1 MAFYIYENK
10 TKVEVFMENKVRAL
24 KEEENLSILPKNK
37 SEYKR
42 EILAGTTSFLA
53 MAYIIAVNP
62 SVLSKAGM
70 PSGAV
75 VTATCISAVI
85 GCFIMG
91 VYAKLPFGLAPG
103 MGLNAF
109 FTFSVVIGM
118 KIPWEVALTAVF
130 VEGII
135 FILLSLFKIREAV
148 VYAIPINLKYAV
160 TAGIG
165 LFIAFIGFN
174 GAGIVVGNQDTMV
187 SMGEVSP
194 KVLIAF
200 IGLCIIVIL
209 EKKKVKGSMLVG
221 IIVSTLLA
229 WGYALINTESALN
242 LGISLPSGIFKF
254 ESMSQIAGKVDFSYI
269 TSPQNIFNFIVIVFT
284 FLFVDFFDTVGT
296 LIGVAS
302 RANMLDEKGRVP
314 NAGKALMTDAIA
326 TTAGALLGTSTVTVY
341 VESATGVE
349 EGGKTGL
356 TAITIGVL
364 FFIAMFFSPI
374 FVAVPACATAPA
386 LIYVGYLMLTS
397 VLKIDFSDI
406 TDSVPAFLIIALMPL
421 TYSIGDG
428 LTIGVLAYVVLN
440 VLRNILTKDKDHKKE
455 LSPVIIILAI
465 IFAIKLCLPLITN
478 M

>member
-1 MAFYIYENK
+1 
-10 TKVEVFMENKVRAL
+10 MENKIHAL
-24 KEEENLSILPKNK
+24 REEGNLRVLPENK

-42 EILAGTTSFLA
+42 EFLAGTTSFLA

-62 SVLSKAGM
+62 SILSAAGM
-70 PSGAV
+70 PAGAI

-85 GCFIMG
+85 GCLIMG
-91 VYAKLPFGLAPG
+91 FYAKLPFGLAPG

-118 KIPWEVALTAVF
+118 GISWEVALTAVF

-135 FILLSLFKIREAV
+135 FILLSLFKVREAV
-148 VYAIPINLKYAV
+148 VDAIPINLKYAV

-174 GAGIVVGNQDTMV
+174 GAGVVIGNPDTMV
-187 SMGEVSP
+187 AMGQVGP
-194 KVLIAF
+194 KMLIAMV
-200 IGLCIIVIL
+200 GLCIIVIL

-221 IIVSTLLA
+221 IVVSTLLA
-229 WGYALINTESALN
+229 WGYALINTEAAASM
-242 LGISLPSGIFKF
+242 GIYLPNGIFKF
-254 ESMSQIAGKVDFSYI
+254 ESIAPIAGKVNFSYL
-269 TSPQNIFNFIVIVFT
+269 TSPQHVFNFITIVFT

-302 RANMLDEKGRVP
+302 RANMLDKKGRVP

-349 EGGKTGL
+349 EGGRTGL
-356 TAITIGVL
+356 TAITIGAL
-364 FFIAMFFSPI
+364 FFVAMFFSPI

-406 TDSVPAFLIIALMPL
+406 TDAVPAFLIIALMPL

-428 LTIGVLAYVVLN
+428 LTIGVLAYVIL
-440 VLRNILTKDKDHKKE
+440 NILH
-455 LSPVIIILAI
+455 LS
-465 IFAIKLCLPLITN
+465 LIHI
-478 M
+478 

>member
-1 MAFYIYENK
+1 
-10 TKVEVFMENKVRAL
+10 MENKIHAL
-24 KEEENLSILPKNK
+24 REEGNLRVLPENK

-42 EILAGTTSFLA
+42 EFLAGTTSFLA

-62 SVLSKAGM
+62 SILSAAGM
-70 PSGAV
+70 PAGAI

-85 GCFIMG
+85 GCLIMG
-91 VYAKLPFGLAPG
+91 FYAKLPFGLAPG

-118 KIPWEVALTAVF
+118 GISWEVALTAVF

-135 FILLSLFKIREAV
+135 FILLSLFKVREAV
-148 VYAIPINLKYAV
+148 VDAIPINLKYAV

-174 GAGIVVGNQDTMV
+174 GAGVVIGNPDTMV
-187 SMGEVSP
+187 AMGQVGP
-194 KVLIAF
+194 KMLIAMV
-200 IGLCIIVIL
+200 GLCIIVIL

-221 IIVSTLLA
+221 IVVSTLLA
-229 WGYALINTESALN
+229 WGYALINTEAAASM
-242 LGISLPSGIFKF
+242 GIYLPNGIFKF
-254 ESMSQIAGKVDFSYI
+254 ESIAPIAGKVNFSYL
-269 TSPQNIFNFIVIVFT
+269 TSPQHVFNFIIIVFT

-302 RANMLDEKGRVP
+302 RANMLDKKGRVP
-314 NAGKALMTDAIA
+314 NASRALMTDAIA

-349 EGGKTGL
+349 EGGRTGL
-356 TAITIGVL
+356 TAITIGAL
-364 FFIAMFFSPI
+364 FFVAMFFSPI

-406 TDSVPAFLIIALMPL
+406 TDAVPAFLIIALMPL

-428 LTIGVLAYVVLN
+428 LTIGVLAYVIL
-440 VLRNILTKDKDHKKE
+440 NILHNIFTKNKKDKKE
-455 LSPVIIILAI
+455 LSMVMIVLAI
-465 IFAIKLCLPLITN
+465 IFVIKLCLPLITQ
-478 M
+478 MIG

>member
-1 MAFYIYENK
+1 
-10 TKVEVFMENKVRAL
+10 MENKIHAL
-24 KEEENLSILPKNK
+24 SEEGNLRVLPENK

-42 EILAGTTSFLA
+42 EFLAGTTSFLA

-62 SVLSKAGM
+62 SILSAAGM
-70 PSGAV
+70 PAGAI

-85 GCFIMG
+85 GCLIMG
-91 VYAKLPFGLAPG
+91 FYAKLPFGLAPG

-118 KIPWEVALTAVF
+118 GISWEVALTAVF

-135 FILLSLFKIREAV
+135 FILLSLFKVREAV
-148 VYAIPINLKYAV
+148 VDAIPINLKYAV

-174 GAGIVVGNQDTMV
+174 GAGVVIGNPDTMV
-187 SMGEVSP
+187 AMGQVGP
-194 KVLIAF
+194 KMLIAMV
-200 IGLCIIVIL
+200 GLCIIVIL

-221 IIVSTLLA
+221 IVVSTLLA
-229 WGYALINTESALN
+229 WGYALINTESAASM
-242 LGISLPSGIFKF
+242 GIYLPNGIFKF
-254 ESMSQIAGKVDFSYI
+254 ESIAPIAGKVNFSYL
-269 TSPQNIFNFIVIVFT
+269 TSPQHVFNFITIVFT

-302 RANMLDEKGRVP
+302 RANMLDKKGRVP

-326 TTAGALLGTSTVTVY
+326 TTAGALLVTSTVTVY

-349 EGGKTGL
+349 EGGRTGL
-356 TAITIGVL
+356 TAITIGAL
-364 FFIAMFFSPI
+364 FFVAMFFSPI

-406 TDSVPAFLIIALMPL
+406 TDAVPAFLIIALMPL

-428 LTIGVLAYVVLN
+428 LTIGVLTYVIL
-440 VLRNILTKDKDHKKE
+440 NILHNIFTKNKEDKKE
-455 LSPVIIILAI
+455 LSMVMIVLAI
-465 IFAIKLCLPLITN
+465 IFVIKLCLPLITQ
-478 M
+478 MIG

>member
-1 MAFYIYENK
+1 
-10 TKVEVFMENKVRAL
+10 MENKIHAL
-24 KEEENLSILPKNK
+24 REEGNLRVLPENK
-37 SEYKR
+37 SEYRR
-42 EILAGTTSFLA
+42 EFLAGTTSFLA

-62 SVLSKAGM
+62 SILSEAGM
-70 PSGAV
+70 PAGAI

-85 GCFIMG
+85 GCLIMG
-91 VYAKLPFGLAPG
+91 FYAKLPFGLAPG

-118 KIPWEVALTAVF
+118 GISWEVALTAVF

-135 FILLSLFKIREAV
+135 FILLSLFKVREAV
-148 VYAIPINLKYAV
+148 VDAIPINLKYAV

-174 GAGIVVGNQDTMV
+174 GAGVVIGNPDTMV
-187 SMGEVSP
+187 AMGQVGP
-194 KVLIAF
+194 KMLIAMV
-200 IGLCIIVIL
+200 GLCIIVIL

-221 IIVSTLLA
+221 IVVSTLLA
-229 WGYALINTESALN
+229 WGYALINTEAAASM
-242 LGISLPSGIFKF
+242 GIYLPNGIFKF
-254 ESMSQIAGKVDFSYI
+254 ESIAQIAGKVNFSYL
-269 TSPQNIFNFIVIVFT
+269 TSPQHVFNFITIVFT

-302 RANMLDEKGRVP
+302 RANMLDKKGRVP
-314 NAGKALMTDAIA
+314 NAGRALMTDAIA

-349 EGGKTGL
+349 EGGRTGL
-356 TAITIGVL
+356 TAITIGGL
-364 FFIAMFFSPI
+364 FFVAMFFSPI

-406 TDSVPAFLIIALMPL
+406 TDAVPAFLIIALMPL

-428 LTIGVLAYVVLN
+428 LTIGVLAYVIL
-440 VLRNILTKDKDHKKE
+440 NILHNIFTKNKKDKKE
-455 LSPVIIILAI
+455 LSMVMIVLAI
-465 IFAIKLCLPLITN
+465 IFVIKLCLPLITQ
-478 M
+478 MIG

>member
-1 MAFYIYENK
+1 
-10 TKVEVFMENKVRAL
+10 MENKIHAL
-24 KEEENLSILPKNK
+24 REEGNLRVLPENK

-42 EILAGTTSFLA
+42 EFLAGTTSFLA

-62 SVLSKAGM
+62 SILSAAGM
-70 PSGAV
+70 PAGAI

-85 GCFIMG
+85 GCLIMG
-91 VYAKLPFGLAPG
+91 FYAKLPFGLAPG

-118 KIPWEVALTAVF
+118 GISWEVALTAVF

-135 FILLSLFKIREAV
+135 FILLSLFKVREAV
-148 VYAIPINLKYAV
+148 VDAIPINLKYAV

-174 GAGIVVGNQDTMV
+174 GAGVVIGNPDTMV
-187 SMGEVSP
+187 AMGQVGP
-194 KVLIAF
+194 KMLIAMV
-200 IGLCIIVIL
+200 GLCIIVIL

-221 IIVSTLLA
+221 IVVSTLLA
-229 WGYALINTESALN
+229 WGYALINTEAAASM
-242 LGISLPSGIFKF
+242 GIYLPNGIFKF
-254 ESMSQIAGKVDFSYI
+254 ESIAPIAGKVNFSYL
-269 TSPQNIFNFIVIVFT
+269 TSPQHVFNFITIVFT

-302 RANMLDEKGRVP
+302 RANMLDKKGRVP

-349 EGGKTGL
+349 EGGRTGL
-356 TAITIGVL
+356 TAITIGAL
-364 FFIAMFFSPI
+364 FFVAMFFSPI

-406 TDSVPAFLIIALMPL
+406 TDAVPAFLIIALMPL

-428 LTIGVLAYVVLN
+428 LTIGVLSYVIL
-440 VLRNILTKDKDHKKE
+440 NILHNIFTKNKKDKKE
-455 LSPVIIILAI
+455 LSMVMIVLAI
-465 IFAIKLCLPLITN
+465 IFVIKLCLPLITQ
-478 M
+478 MIG

>member
-1 MAFYIYENK
+1 
-10 TKVEVFMENKVRAL
+10 MENKIHAL
-24 KEEENLSILPKNK
+24 REEGNLRVLPENK

-42 EILAGTTSFLA
+42 EFLAGTTSFLA

-62 SVLSKAGM
+62 SILSAAGM
-70 PSGAV
+70 PAGAI

-85 GCFIMG
+85 GCLIMG
-91 VYAKLPFGLAPG
+91 FYAKLPFGLAPG

-118 KIPWEVALTAVF
+118 GISWEVALTAVF

-135 FILLSLFKIREAV
+135 FILLSLFKVREAV
-148 VYAIPINLKYAV
+148 VDAIPINLKYAV

-174 GAGIVVGNQDTMV
+174 GAGVVIGNPDTMV
-187 SMGEVSP
+187 AMGQVGP
-194 KVLIAF
+194 KMLIAMV
-200 IGLCIIVIL
+200 GLCIIVIL

-221 IIVSTLLA
+221 IVVSTLLA
-229 WGYALINTESALN
+229 WGYALINTEAAASM
-242 LGISLPSGIFKF
+242 GIYLPNGIFKF
-254 ESMSQIAGKVDFSYI
+254 ESIAPIAGKVNFSYL
-269 TSPQNIFNFIVIVFT
+269 TSPQHVFNFITIVFT

-302 RANMLDEKGRVP
+302 RANMLDKKGRVP

-349 EGGKTGL
+349 EGGRTGL
-356 TAITIGVL
+356 TAITIGAL
-364 FFIAMFFSPI
+364 FFVAMFFSPI

-406 TDSVPAFLIIALMPL
+406 TDAVPAFLIIALMPL

-428 LTIGVLAYVVLN
+428 LTIGVLAYVIL
-440 VLRNILTKDKDHKKE
+440 NILHNIFTKNKKDKKE
-455 LSPVIIILAI
+455 LSMV
-465 IFAIKLCLPLITN
+465 
-478 M
+478 

>member
-1 MAFYIYENK
+1 
-10 TKVEVFMENKVRAL
+10 MENKIHAL
-24 KEEENLSILPKNK
+24 SEEGNLRVLPENK
-37 SEYKR
+37 SKYKR
-42 EILAGTTSFLA
+42 EFLAGTTSFLA

-62 SVLSKAGM
+62 SILSAAGM
-70 PSGAV
+70 PAGAI

-85 GCFIMG
+85 GCLIMG
-91 VYAKLPFGLAPG
+91 FYAKLPFGLAPG

-118 KIPWEVALTAVF
+118 GISWEVALTAVF

-135 FILLSLFKIREAV
+135 FILLSLFKVREAV
-148 VYAIPINLKYAV
+148 VDAIPINLKYAV

-174 GAGIVVGNQDTMV
+174 GAGVVIGNPDTMV
-187 SMGEVSP
+187 AMGQVGP
-194 KVLIAF
+194 KMLIAMV
-200 IGLCIIVIL
+200 GLCIIVIL

-221 IIVSTLLA
+221 IVVSTLLA
-229 WGYALINTESALN
+229 WGYASINTEAAASM
-242 LGISLPSGIFKF
+242 GIYLPNGIFKF
-254 ESMSQIAGKVDFSYI
+254 ESIAPIAGKVNFSYL
-269 TSPQNIFNFIVIVFT
+269 TSPQHVFNFITIVFT

-302 RANMLDEKGRVP
+302 RANMLDKKGRVP

-349 EGGKTGL
+349 EGGRTGL
-356 TAITIGVL
+356 TAITIGAL
-364 FFIAMFFSPI
+364 FFVAMFFSPI

-406 TDSVPAFLIIALMPL
+406 TDAVPAFLIIALMPL

-428 LTIGVLAYVVLN
+428 LTIGVLAYVIL
-440 VLRNILTKDKDHKKE
+440 NILHNIFTKNKEDKKE
-455 LSPVIIILAI
+455 LSMVMIVLAI
-465 IFAIKLCLPLITN
+465 IFVIKLCLPLITQ
-478 M
+478 MIG

>member
-1 MAFYIYENK
+1 
-10 TKVEVFMENKVRAL
+10 MENKIYAL
-24 KEEENLSILPKNK
+24 REEGNLRVLPENK

-42 EILAGTTSFLA
+42 EFLAGTTSFLA

-62 SVLSKAGM
+62 SILSAAGM
-70 PSGAV
+70 PAGAI

-85 GCFIMG
+85 GCLIMG
-91 VYAKLPFGLAPG
+91 FYAKLPFGLAPG

-118 KIPWEVALTAVF
+118 GISWEVALTAVF

-135 FILLSLFKIREAV
+135 FILLSLFKVREAV
-148 VYAIPINLKYAV
+148 VDAIPINLKYAV

-174 GAGIVVGNQDTMV
+174 GAGVVIGNPDTMV
-187 SMGEVSP
+187 AMGQVGP
-194 KVLIAF
+194 KMLIAMV
-200 IGLCIIVIL
+200 GLCIIVIL

-221 IIVSTLLA
+221 IVVSTLLA
-229 WGYALINTESALN
+229 WGYALINTEAAASM
-242 LGISLPSGIFKF
+242 GIYLPNGIFKF
-254 ESMSQIAGKVDFSYI
+254 ESIAPIAGKVNFSYL
-269 TSPQNIFNFIVIVFT
+269 TSPQHVFNFITIVFT

-302 RANMLDEKGRVP
+302 RANMLDKKGRVP

-349 EGGKTGL
+349 EGGRTGL
-356 TAITIGVL
+356 TAITIGAL
-364 FFIAMFFSPI
+364 FFVAMFFSPI

-406 TDSVPAFLIIALMPL
+406 TDAVPAFLIIALMPL

-428 LTIGVLAYVVLN
+428 LTIGVLAYVIL
-440 VLRNILTKDKDHKKE
+440 NILHNIFTKKKEDKKE
-455 LSPVIIILAI
+455 LSMVMIVLAI
-465 IFAIKLCLPLITN
+465 IFVIKLCLPLITQ
-478 M
+478 MIG

>member
-1 MAFYIYENK
+1 
-10 TKVEVFMENKVRAL
+10 MENKIHAL
-24 KEEENLSILPKNK
+24 REEGNLRVLPENK

-42 EILAGTTSFLA
+42 EFLAGTTSFLA

-62 SVLSKAGM
+62 SILSAAGM
-70 PSGAV
+70 PAGAI

-85 GCFIMG
+85 GCLIMG
-91 VYAKLPFGLAPG
+91 FYAKLPFGLAPG

-118 KIPWEVALTAVF
+118 GISWEVALTAVF

-135 FILLSLFKIREAV
+135 FILLSLFKVREAV
-148 VYAIPINLKYAV
+148 VDAIPINLKYAV

-174 GAGIVVGNQDTMV
+174 GAGVVIGNPDTMV
-187 SMGEVSP
+187 AMGQVGP
-194 KVLIAF
+194 KMLIAMV
-200 IGLCIIVIL
+200 GLCIIVIL

-221 IIVSTLLA
+221 IVVSTLLA
-229 WGYALINTESALN
+229 WGYALINTEAAASM
-242 LGISLPSGIFKF
+242 GIYLPNGIFKF
-254 ESMSQIAGKVDFSYI
+254 ESIAPIAGKVNFSYL
-269 TSPQNIFNFIVIVFT
+269 TSPQHVFNFITIVFT

-302 RANMLDEKGRVP
+302 RANMLDKKGRVP

-349 EGGKTGL
+349 EGGRTGL
-356 TAITIGVL
+356 TAITIGAL
-364 FFIAMFFSPI
+364 FFVAMFFSSI

-406 TDSVPAFLIIALMPL
+406 TDAVPAFLIIALMPL

-428 LTIGVLAYVVLN
+428 LTIGVLAYVIL
-440 VLRNILTKDKDHKKE
+440 NILHNIFTKNKEDKKE
-455 LSPVIIILAI
+455 LSMVMIVLAI
-465 IFAIKLCLPLITN
+465 IFVIKLCLPLITQ
-478 M
+478 MIG

>member
-1 MAFYIYENK
+1 
-10 TKVEVFMENKVRAL
+10 MENKIHAL
-24 KEEENLSILPKNK
+24 REEGNLRVLPENK

-42 EILAGTTSFLA
+42 EFLAGTTSFLA

-62 SVLSKAGM
+62 SILSAAGM
-70 PSGAV
+70 PAGAI

-85 GCFIMG
+85 GCLIMG
-91 VYAKLPFGLAPG
+91 FYAKLPFGLAPG

-118 KIPWEVALTAVF
+118 GISWEVALTAVF

-135 FILLSLFKIREAV
+135 FILLSLFKVREAV
-148 VYAIPINLKYAV
+148 VDAIPINLKYAV

-174 GAGIVVGNQDTMV
+174 GAGVVIGNPDTMV
-187 SMGEVSP
+187 AMGQVGP
-194 KVLIAF
+194 KMLIAMV
-200 IGLCIIVIL
+200 GLCIIVIL

-221 IIVSTLLA
+221 IVISTLLA
-229 WGYALINTESALN
+229 WGYALINTEAAASM
-242 LGISLPSGIFKF
+242 GIYLPNGIFKF
-254 ESMSQIAGKVDFSYI
+254 ESIAPIAGKVNFSYL
-269 TSPQNIFNFIVIVFT
+269 TSPQHVFNFITIVFT

-302 RANMLDEKGRVP
+302 RANMLDKKGRVP

-349 EGGKTGL
+349 EGGRTGL
-356 TAITIGVL
+356 TAITIGAL
-364 FFIAMFFSPI
+364 FFVAMFFSPI

-406 TDSVPAFLIIALMPL
+406 TDAVPAFLIIALMPL

-428 LTIGVLAYVVLN
+428 LTIGVLAYVIL
-440 VLRNILTKDKDHKKE
+440 NILHNIFTKNKKDKKE
-455 LSPVIIILAI
+455 LSMVMIVLAI
-465 IFAIKLCLPLITN
+465 IFVIKLCLPLITQ
-478 M
+478 MIG

>member
-1 MAFYIYENK
+1 
-10 TKVEVFMENKVRAL
+10 MENKIHAL
-24 KEEENLSILPKNK
+24 REEGNLRVLPENK
-37 SEYKR
+37 SEYRR
-42 EILAGTTSFLA
+42 EFLAGTTSFLA

-62 SVLSKAGM
+62 SILSEAGM
-70 PSGAV
+70 PAGAI

-85 GCFIMG
+85 GCLIMG
-91 VYAKLPFGLAPG
+91 FYAKLPFGLAPG

-118 KIPWEVALTAVF
+118 GISWEVALTAVF

-135 FILLSLFKIREAV
+135 FILLSLFKVREAV
-148 VYAIPINLKYAV
+148 VDAIPINLKYAV

-174 GAGIVVGNQDTMV
+174 GAGVVIGNPDTMV
-187 SMGEVSP
+187 AMGQVGP
-194 KVLIAF
+194 KMLIAMV
-200 IGLCIIVIL
+200 GLCIIVIL

-221 IIVSTLLA
+221 IVVSTLLA
-229 WGYALINTESALN
+229 WGYALINTEAAAGM
-242 LGISLPSGIFKF
+242 GIYLPNGIFKF
-254 ESMSQIAGKVDFSYI
+254 ESIAPIAGKVNFSYL
-269 TSPQNIFNFIVIVFT
+269 TSPQHVFNFITIVFT

-302 RANMLDEKGRVP
+302 RANMLDKKGRVP
-314 NAGKALMTDAIA
+314 NAGRALMTDAIA

-349 EGGKTGL
+349 EGGRTGL
-356 TAITIGVL
+356 TAITIGAL
-364 FFIAMFFSPI
+364 FFVAMFFSPI

-406 TDSVPAFLIIALMPL
+406 TDAVPAFLIIALMPL

-428 LTIGVLAYVVLN
+428 LTIGVLAYVIL
-440 VLRNILTKDKDHKKE
+440 NILHNIFTKNKKDKKD
-455 LSPVIIILAI
+455 LSMVMIVLAI
-465 IFAIKLCLPLITN
+465 IFVIKLCLPLITQ
-478 M
+478 MIG

>member
-1 MAFYIYENK
+1 
-10 TKVEVFMENKVRAL
+10 MENKIHAL
-24 KEEENLSILPKNK
+24 REEGNLRVLPENK
-37 SEYKR
+37 SEYRR
-42 EILAGTTSFLA
+42 EFLAGTTSFLA

-62 SVLSKAGM
+62 SILSEAGM
-70 PSGAV
+70 PAGAI

-85 GCFIMG
+85 GCLIMG
-91 VYAKLPFGLAPG
+91 FYAKLPFGLAPG

-109 FTFSVVIGM
+109 FTLSVVIGM
-118 KIPWEVALTAVF
+118 GISWEVALTAVF

-135 FILLSLFKIREAV
+135 FILLSLFKVREAV
-148 VYAIPINLKYAV
+148 VDAIPINLKYAV

-174 GAGIVVGNQDTMV
+174 GAGVVIGNPDTMV
-187 SMGEVSP
+187 AMGQVGP
-194 KVLIAF
+194 KMLIAMV
-200 IGLCIIVIL
+200 GLCIIVIL

-221 IIVSTLLA
+221 IVVSTLLA
-229 WGYALINTESALN
+229 WGYALINTEAAASM
-242 LGISLPSGIFKF
+242 GIYLPNGIFKF
-254 ESMSQIAGKVDFSYI
+254 ESIAPIAGKVNFSYL
-269 TSPQNIFNFIVIVFT
+269 TSPQHVFNFITIVFT

-302 RANMLDEKGRVP
+302 RANMLDKKGRVP
-314 NAGKALMTDAIA
+314 NAGRALMTDAIA

-349 EGGKTGL
+349 EGGRTGL
-356 TAITIGVL
+356 TAITIGGL
-364 FFIAMFFSPI
+364 FFVAMFFSPI

-406 TDSVPAFLIIALMPL
+406 TDAVPAFLIIALMPL

-428 LTIGVLAYVVLN
+428 LTIGVLAYVIL
-440 VLRNILTKDKDHKKE
+440 NILHNIFTKNKKDKKE
-455 LSPVIIILAI
+455 LSMVMIVLAI
-465 IFAIKLCLPLITN
+465 IFVIKLCLPLITQ
-478 M
+478 MIG

>member
-1 MAFYIYENK
+1 
-10 TKVEVFMENKVRAL
+10 MENKIHAL
-24 KEEENLSILPKNK
+24 REEGNLRVLPENK

-42 EILAGTTSFLA
+42 EFLAGTTSFLA

-62 SVLSKAGM
+62 SILSSAGM
-70 PSGAV
+70 PAGAI

-85 GCFIMG
+85 GCLIMG
-91 VYAKLPFGLAPG
+91 FYAKLPFGLAPG

-118 KIPWEVALTAVF
+118 GISWEVALTAVF

-135 FILLSLFKIREAV
+135 FILLSLFKVREAV
-148 VYAIPINLKYAV
+148 VDAIPINLKYAV

-174 GAGIVVGNQDTMV
+174 GAGVVIGNPDTMV
-187 SMGEVSP
+187 AMGQVGP
-194 KVLIAF
+194 KMLIAMV
-200 IGLCIIVIL
+200 GLCIIVIL

-221 IIVSTLLA
+221 IVVSTLLA
-229 WGYALINTESALN
+229 WGYALINTEAAASM
-242 LGISLPSGIFKF
+242 GIYLPNGIFKF
-254 ESMSQIAGKVDFSYI
+254 ESIAPIAGKVNFSYL
-269 TSPQNIFNFIVIVFT
+269 TSPQHVFNFITIVFT

-302 RANMLDEKGRVP
+302 RANMLDKKGRVP

-349 EGGKTGL
+349 EGGRTGL
-356 TAITIGVL
+356 TAITIGAL
-364 FFIAMFFSPI
+364 FFVAMFFSPI

-406 TDSVPAFLIIALMPL
+406 TDAVPAFLIIALMPL

-428 LTIGVLAYVVLN
+428 LTIGVLAYVIL
-440 VLRNILTKDKDHKKE
+440 NILHNIFTKNKKDKKE
-455 LSPVIIILAI
+455 LSMVMIVLAI
-465 IFAIKLCLPLITN
+465 IFVIKLCLPLITQ
-478 M
+478 MIG

>member
-1 MAFYIYENK
+1 
-10 TKVEVFMENKVRAL
+10 MENKIHAL
-24 KEEENLSILPKNK
+24 REEGNLRVLPENK

-42 EILAGTTSFLA
+42 EFLAGTTSFLA

-62 SVLSKAGM
+62 SILSAAGM
-70 PSGAV
+70 PAGAI

-85 GCFIMG
+85 GCLIMG
-91 VYAKLPFGLAPG
+91 FYAKLPFGLAPG

-118 KIPWEVALTAVF
+118 GISWEVALTAVF

-135 FILLSLFKIREAV
+135 FILLSLFKVREAV
-148 VYAIPINLKYAV
+148 VDAIPINLKYAV

-174 GAGIVVGNQDTMV
+174 GAGVVIGNSDTMV
-187 SMGEVSP
+187 AMGQVGP
-194 KVLIAF
+194 KMLIAMV
-200 IGLCIIVIL
+200 GLCIIVIL

-221 IIVSTLLA
+221 IVVSTLLA
-229 WGYALINTESALN
+229 WGYALINTEAAASM
-242 LGISLPSGIFKF
+242 GIYLPNGIFKF
-254 ESMSQIAGKVDFSYI
+254 ESIAPIAGKVNFSYL
-269 TSPQNIFNFIVIVFT
+269 TSPQHVFNFITIVFT

-302 RANMLDEKGRVP
+302 RANMLDKKGRVP

-349 EGGKTGL
+349 EGGRTGL
-356 TAITIGVL
+356 TAITIGAL
-364 FFIAMFFSPI
+364 FFVAMFFSPI

-406 TDSVPAFLIIALMPL
+406 TDAVPAFLIIALMPL

-428 LTIGVLAYVVLN
+428 LTIGVLAYVIL
-440 VLRNILTKDKDHKKE
+440 NILHNIFTKNKKDKKE
-455 LSPVIIILAI
+455 LSMVMIVLAI
-465 IFAIKLCLPLITN
+465 IFVIKLCLPLITQ
-478 M
+478 MIG

>member
-1 MAFYIYENK
+1 
-10 TKVEVFMENKVRAL
+10 MENKIHAL
-24 KEEENLSILPKNK
+24 REEGNLRVLPENK

-42 EILAGTTSFLA
+42 EFLAGTTSFLA

-62 SVLSKAGM
+62 SILSSAGM
-70 PSGAV
+70 PAGAI

-85 GCFIMG
+85 GCLIMG
-91 VYAKLPFGLAPG
+91 FYAKLPFGLAPG

-118 KIPWEVALTAVF
+118 GISWEVALTAVF

-135 FILLSLFKIREAV
+135 FILLSLFKVREAV
-148 VYAIPINLKYAV
+148 VDAIPINLKYAV

-174 GAGIVVGNQDTMV
+174 GAGVVIGNPDTMV
-187 SMGEVSP
+187 AMGQVGP
-194 KVLIAF
+194 KMLIAMV
-200 IGLCIIVIL
+200 GLCIIVIL

-221 IIVSTLLA
+221 IVVSTLLA
-229 WGYALINTESALN
+229 WGYALINTEAAASM
-242 LGISLPSGIFKF
+242 GIYLPNGIFKF
-254 ESMSQIAGKVDFSYI
+254 ESIAPIAGKVNFSYL
-269 TSPQNIFNFIVIVFT
+269 TSPQHVFNFITIVFT

-302 RANMLDEKGRVP
+302 RANMLDKKGRVP

-349 EGGKTGL
+349 EGGRTGL
-356 TAITIGVL
+356 TAITIGAL
-364 FFIAMFFSPI
+364 FFVAMFFSPI

-406 TDSVPAFLIIALMPL
+406 TDAVPSFLIIALMPL

-428 LTIGVLAYVVLN
+428 LTIGVLAYVIL
-440 VLRNILTKDKDHKKE
+440 NILHNIFTKNKKDKKDKKE
-455 LSPVIIILAI
+455 LSMVMIVLAI
-465 IFAIKLCLPLITN
+465 IFVIKLCLPLITQ
-478 M
+478 MIG

>member
-1 MAFYIYENK
+1 
-10 TKVEVFMENKVRAL
+10 MENKIHAL
-24 KEEENLSILPKNK
+24 REEGNLRVLPENK

-42 EILAGTTSFLA
+42 EFLAGTTSFLA

-62 SVLSKAGM
+62 SILSAAGM
-70 PSGAV
+70 PAGAI

-85 GCFIMG
+85 GCLIMG
-91 VYAKLPFGLAPG
+91 FYAKLPFGLAPG

-118 KIPWEVALTAVF
+118 GISWEVALTAVF

-135 FILLSLFKIREAV
+135 FILLSLFKVREAV
-148 VYAIPINLKYAV
+148 VDAIPINLKYAV

-174 GAGIVVGNQDTMV
+174 GAGVVIGNPDTMV
-187 SMGEVSP
+187 AMGQVGP
-194 KVLIAF
+194 KMLIAMV
-200 IGLCIIVIL
+200 GLCIIVIL

-221 IIVSTLLA
+221 IVVSTLLA
-229 WGYALINTESALN
+229 WGYALINTEAAASM
-242 LGISLPSGIFKF
+242 GIYLQNGIFKF
-254 ESMSQIAGKVDFSYI
+254 ESKAPIAGKVNFSYL
-269 TSPQNIFNFIVIVFT
+269 TSPQHVFNFITIVFT

-302 RANMLDEKGRVP
+302 RANMLDKKGRVP

-349 EGGKTGL
+349 EGGRTGL
-356 TAITIGVL
+356 TAITIGAL
-364 FFIAMFFSPI
+364 FFVAMFFSPI

-406 TDSVPAFLIIALMPL
+406 TDAVPAFLIIALMPL

-428 LTIGVLAYVVLN
+428 LTIGVLAYVIL
-440 VLRNILTKDKDHKKE
+440 NILHNIFTKNKEDKKE
-455 LSPVIIILAI
+455 LSMVMIVLAI
-465 IFAIKLCLPLITN
+465 IFVIKLCLPLITQ
-478 M
+478 MIG

>member
-1 MAFYIYENK
+1 
-10 TKVEVFMENKVRAL
+10 MENKIHAL
-24 KEEENLSILPKNK
+24 REEGNLRVLPENK

-42 EILAGTTSFLA
+42 EFLAGTTSFLA

-62 SVLSKAGM
+62 SILSAAGM
-70 PSGAV
+70 PAGAI

-85 GCFIMG
+85 GCLIMG
-91 VYAKLPFGLAPG
+91 FYAKLPFGLAPG

-118 KIPWEVALTAVF
+118 GISWEVALTAVF

-135 FILLSLFKIREAV
+135 FILLSLFKVREAV
-148 VYAIPINLKYAV
+148 VDAIPINLKYAV

-174 GAGIVVGNQDTMV
+174 GAGVVIGNPDTMV
-187 SMGEVSP
+187 AMGQVGP
-194 KVLIAF
+194 KMLIAMV
-200 IGLCIIVIL
+200 GLCIIVIL

-221 IIVSTLLA
+221 IVVSTLLA
-229 WGYALINTESALN
+229 WGYALINTEAAASM
-242 LGISLPSGIFKF
+242 GIYLPNGIFKF
-254 ESMSQIAGKVDFSYI
+254 ESIAPIAGKVNFSYL
-269 TSPQNIFNFIVIVFT
+269 TSPQHVFNFITIVFT

-302 RANMLDEKGRVP
+302 RANMLDKKGRVP

-349 EGGKTGL
+349 EGGRTGL
-356 TAITIGVL
+356 TAITIGAL
-364 FFIAMFFSPI
+364 FFVAMFFSPI

-406 TDSVPAFLIIALMPL
+406 TNAVPAFLIIALMPL

-428 LTIGVLAYVVLN
+428 LTIGVLAYVIL
-440 VLRNILTKDKDHKKE
+440 NILHNIFTKNKKDKKE
-455 LSPVIIILAI
+455 LSMVMIVLAI
-465 IFAIKLCLPLITN
+465 IFVIKLCLPLITQ
-478 M
+478 MIG

>member
-1 MAFYIYENK
+1 
-10 TKVEVFMENKVRAL
+10 MENKIHAL
-24 KEEENLSILPKNK
+24 REEGNLRVLPENK

-42 EILAGTTSFLA
+42 EFLAGTTSFLA

-62 SVLSKAGM
+62 SILSAAGM
-70 PSGAV
+70 PAGAI

-85 GCFIMG
+85 GCLIMG
-91 VYAKLPFGLAPG
+91 FYAKLPFGLAPG

-118 KIPWEVALTAVF
+118 GISWEVALTAVF

-135 FILLSLFKIREAV
+135 FILLSLFKVREAV
-148 VYAIPINLKYAV
+148 VDAIPINLKYAV

-174 GAGIVVGNQDTMV
+174 GAGVVIGNPDTMV
-187 SMGEVSP
+187 AMGQVGP
-194 KVLIAF
+194 KMLIAMV
-200 IGLCIIVIL
+200 GLCIIVIL

-221 IIVSTLLA
+221 IVVSTLLA
-229 WGYALINTESALN
+229 WGYALINTEAVASM
-242 LGISLPSGIFKF
+242 GIYLPNGIFKF
-254 ESMSQIAGKVDFSYI
+254 ESIAPIAGKVNFSYL
-269 TSPQNIFNFIVIVFT
+269 TSPQHVFNFITIVFT

-302 RANMLDEKGRVP
+302 RANMLDKKGRVP

-349 EGGKTGL
+349 EGGRTGL
-356 TAITIGVL
+356 TAITIGAL
-364 FFIAMFFSPI
+364 FFVAMFFSPI

-406 TDSVPAFLIIALMPL
+406 TDAVPAFLIIALMPL

-428 LTIGVLAYVVLN
+428 LTIGVLAYVIL
-440 VLRNILTKDKDHKKE
+440 NILHNIFTKNKEDKKE
-455 LSPVIIILAI
+455 LSMVMIVLAI
-465 IFAIKLCLPLITN
+465 IFVIKLCLPLITQ
-478 M
+478 MIG